1 MNQTHTFIEII
12 APELEQAVARGLQ
25 DLGLLRD
32 EVNVE
37 VLDEGDSSEGRQVRV
52 RLTVRDLENEAEDT
66 DIAASRKVLQDLLDK
81 MRIRAHVSALWGEA
95 AGEDEERPL
104 LLDVH
109 GDDLGM
115 LIGRKG
121 ETLAALQYIVRL
133 IVNKQLNTMLN
144 IVVDVE
150 GYKQRREQQL
160 TRLANR
166 LAEQAAQRGQT
177 MTLEPMPANERRIIH
192 ITLRDHPQ
200 VTTESVGEGSGRK
213 VTIIPK
219 NKK

>member
-12 APELEQAVARGLQ
+12 APDMEQAVARGLEE
-25 DLGLLRD
+25 LGLPRD
-32 EVNVE
+32 EVDVD
-37 VLDEGDSSEGRQVRV
+37 VLDEGDPSEQRQARV
-52 RLTVRDLENEAEDT
+52 RLTVRDLENEDEDP
-66 DIAASRKVLQDLLDK
+66 DIAASRKVLQELLDK
-81 MRIRAHVSALWGEA
+81 MRIRAHVSALWGEQ
-95 AGEDEERPL
+95 AGEDEEPPL

-133 IVNKQLNTMLN
+133 IVNKQLNKMLN

-150 GYKQRREQQL
+150 GYKQRREEQL
-160 TRLANR
+160 IRLANR

-219 NKK
+219 KKQ

>member
-1 MNQTHTFIEII
+1 MNQTHAFIEII
-12 APELEQAVARGLQ
+12 APDMEQAVARGLEE
-25 DLGLLRD
+25 LGLLRD
-32 EVNVE
+32 EVKVE
-37 VLDEGDSSEGRQVRV
+37 VLDEGDPSEGRQARV
-52 RLTVRDLENEAEDT
+52 RLTVRDLENEDEDP
-66 DIAASRKVLQDLLDK
+66 DIAASRQVLQELLDK
-81 MRIRAHVSALWGEA
+81 MRVRAHVSALWGEP

-160 TRLANR
+160 IRLANR
-166 LAEQAAQRGQT
+166 LAEQATQRGQT

-200 VTTESVGEGSGRK
+200 VTTESIGEGSGRK
-213 VTIIPK
+213 VTIIPRQT
-219 NKK
+219 

>member
-12 APELEQAVARGLQ
+12 APDMEQAVARGLQ

-52 RLTVRDLENEAEDT
+52 RLTVRDLESEAEDS
-66 DIAASRKVLQDLLDK
+66 DVAASRQVLQELLDK

-95 AGEDEERPL
+95 ASEDEERPL

-200 VTTESVGEGSGRK
+200 VTTESVGEGSSRK